1 LDQVK
6 SEFQA
11 VRNLIH
17 AAIDDS
23 DGEHAAKVI
32 RDALG
37 IESDEVV
44 NYSLSKYWPDSREQ
58 RARVIGDSLRTEA
71 RFLANDY

>member
-44 NYSLSKYWPDSREQ
+44 NLVYRSTGQIAASNVPAS
-58 RARVIGDSLRTEA
+58 
-71 RFLANDY
+71 